1 MIVRIG
7 LILRHPGTL
16 EGEILTGKEVL
27 RAGGIVPVG
36 YEEQPGGQ
44 GAIRVDDT
52 QLPRAVELL
61 RAAGFEFT
69 ADS

>member
-7 LILRHPGTL
+7 LILRHPGL
-16 EGEILTGKEVL
+16 IEGEILSGKEVL

-36 YEEQPGGQ
+36 YDEHPDGQ
-44 GAIRVDDT
+44 GSIRIDDS

-61 RAAGFEFT
+61 RAAGFEFSR
-69 ADS
+69 DS